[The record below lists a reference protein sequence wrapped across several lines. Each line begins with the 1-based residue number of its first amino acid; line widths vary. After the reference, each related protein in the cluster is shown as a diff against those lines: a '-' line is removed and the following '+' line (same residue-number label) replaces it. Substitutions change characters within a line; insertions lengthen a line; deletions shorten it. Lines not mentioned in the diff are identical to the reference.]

1 MQVKPGVR
9 AQYAE
14 YRYCVLTALDVWCIY
29 DVDLKLIY
37 TTLQGDSA
45 MTRQSI
51 SLTAPNDN
59 WLNSLI
65 ENEEYSSKSEIVN
78 DLIRRARE
86 RQNEIEMIRA
96 RLIKSENSGF
106 VTQTAE
112 DIKAEFKGELMR
124 NGEL

>member
-1 MQVKPGVR
+1 
-9 AQYAE
+9 
-14 YRYCVLTALDVWCIY
+14 
-29 DVDLKLIY
+29 
-37 TTLQGDSA
+37 

-65 ENEEYSSKSEIVN
+65 ESQEYSSKSEIVN
-78 DLIRRARE
+78 DLIRRARAN
-86 RQNEIEMIRA
+86 QNEIEMIRA

-112 DIKAEFKGELMR
+112 EMKAEFKEELKR

>member
-1 MQVKPGVR
+1 
-9 AQYAE
+9 
-14 YRYCVLTALDVWCIY
+14 
-29 DVDLKLIY
+29 
-37 TTLQGDSA
+37 

-65 ENEEYSSKSEIVN
+65 ESEEYSSKSEIVN
-78 DLIRRARE
+78 DLIRRARAN
-86 RQNEIEMIRA
+86 QNEIEMIRT

-112 DIKAEFKGELMR
+112 EMRAEFKEGLRR

>member
-1 MQVKPGVR
+1 
-9 AQYAE
+9 
-14 YRYCVLTALDVWCIY
+14 
-29 DVDLKLIY
+29 
-37 TTLQGDSA
+37 

-51 SLTAPNDN
+51 SFTTPNDN

-65 ENEEYSSKSEIVN
+65 ESEEYSSKSEIVN

-86 RQNEIEMIRA
+86 RNNEIEMIRA

-106 VTQTAE
+106 ITQTAE
-112 DIKAEFKGELMR
+112 EIRTEFKQELRR

>member
-1 MQVKPGVR
+1 
-9 AQYAE
+9 
-14 YRYCVLTALDVWCIY
+14 
-29 DVDLKLIY
+29 
-37 TTLQGDSA
+37 

-51 SLTAPNDN
+51 SFTTPNDN

-65 ENEEYSSKSEIVN
+65 ESEEYSSKSEIVN

-86 RQNEIEMIRA
+86 RNNEIEMIRA

-106 VTQTAE
+106 ITQTIE
-112 DIKAEFKGELMR
+112 EIRKEFKQELRR

>member
-1 MQVKPGVR
+1 
-9 AQYAE
+9 
-14 YRYCVLTALDVWCIY
+14 
-29 DVDLKLIY
+29 
-37 TTLQGDSA
+37 

-51 SLTAPNDN
+51 SFTTPNDN

-65 ENEEYSSKSEIVN
+65 ESEEYSSKSEIVN

-86 RQNEIEMIRA
+86 RNSEIEMIRA

-106 VTQTAE
+106 ITQTAE
-112 DIKAEFKGELMR
+112 EIRTEFKDGLRR

>member
-1 MQVKPGVR
+1 
-9 AQYAE
+9 
-14 YRYCVLTALDVWCIY
+14 
-29 DVDLKLIY
+29 
-37 TTLQGDSA
+37 

-65 ENEEYSSKSEIVN
+65 ESEEYSSKSEIVN
-78 DLIRRARE
+78 DLIRRARAN
-86 RQNEIEMIRA
+86 QNEIEMVRT

-112 DIKAEFKGELMR
+112 EMRAEFKEGLRR